1 MDGYFR
7 LINFYD
13 QQHANTLFKLIYN
26 VSILILNII
35 CYNTSWCH
43 LQETQ
48 KGSLNNVCSLLLLY
62 GYMDDMSCY
71 EWFEL
76 KS

>member
-26 VSILILNII
+26 VSLLILNII

-43 LQETQ
+43 LEETKRLFKQ
-48 KGSLNNVCSLLLLY
+48 CMFIVALT
-62 GYMDDMSCY
+62 YMDDICPAMNCLS
-71 EWFEL
+71 
-76 KS
+76 